1 MKVLKI
7 LDRNKVLRFKG
18 RQIRTPVDI
27 KVTEKDL
34 KVLKVILLAS
44 DIKDYKLVNEK
55 HKDSIPD
62 LVLEVVEENVIV
74 EELKVED
81 SPTTILEKLIRNGED
96 EWKE

>member
-1 MKVLKI
+1 MKILKI

-44 DIKDYKLVNEK
+44 DIKNYKLVDEEY
-55 HKDSIPD
+55 KDPIPD
-62 LVLEVVEENVIV
+62 LDLEDDIEENVIV
-74 EELKVED
+74 EELEIGD
-81 SPTTILEKLIRNGED
+81 SPTTILEKLIRNGEN
-96 EWKE
+96 E